1 MVLAFVGAYLLLDR
15 LSGVLLPFFLAWLIA
30 YLLFPLVKFF
40 QYRCK
45 MRFRVLAILCALLT
59 NRKFTVVM
67 PNGTSQTVN
76 YNGKEVAVQLSL

>member
-59 NRKFTVVM
+59 
-67 PNGTSQTVN
+67 VN
-76 YNGKEVAVQLSL
+76 LVLIGIFWLMIPPIVES